1 MVRKRRQRG
10 YSLLEITVVLAVF
23 GVFLYIVVMLTGE
36 MRRQEK
42 KYPVNFLTNPEVN
55 SVLARFRRDI
65 FDAKAFHD
73 EYAGVKVSPQVF
85 WVDTITEGGAS
96 QVVMWDFRTPGEAH
110 RRVYNSAQVQVS
122 EWLTRGVPLFLCGEA
137 DPGPH
142 NSSPVEIR
150 AFDTSGKTPKLTI
163 YEYIIP
169 RPHP

>member
-1 MVRKRRQRG
+1 MVRKRRERG
-10 YSLLEITVVLAVF
+10 YSLLEVTVVLAVF

-55 SVLARFRRDI
+55 SVLARLRRDVADTKLYYSE
-65 FDAKAFHD
+65 F
-73 EYAGVKVSPQVF
+73 AGVKTGTDVL

-96 QVVMWDFRTPGEAH
+96 QVVMWDFRTPGEVH

-122 EWLTRGVPLFLCGEA
+122 EWVTHGTPLFSWTPK
-137 DPGPH
+137 DGPH
-142 NSSPVEIR
+142 DSNGVEVR
-150 AFDTSGKTPKLTI
+150 AFDVSGTTPKLSI
-163 YEYIIP
+163 DEIIIP